1 MVRKL
6 YQEDNMARKIHLNDL
21 RTYCQRRPLMTA
33 VVANAADTLIFNKVT
48 PFYVS
53 RTAIAL
59 A

>member
-1 MVRKL
+1 
-6 YQEDNMARKIHLNDL
+6 
-21 RTYCQRRPLMTA
+21 MTA
-33 VVANAADTLIFNKVT
+33 AVANAVDTLIFNKVT